1 MNILMYVMTMLML
14 LASLTYVKLEG
25 FRSFNGVEASFNHY
39 MKVTE
44 RESINNIAEQSYDA
58 TVLSGKDPKENNKPN
73 PSSSRLSFNLLVNK
87 AEREKNAEAYQQT
100 RALFIELMTNMFKDQ
115 EFFIEISE
123 KRPSFLNDLMD
134 EIPRLAE
141 AADHKVTQT
150 DDLSKLEFSDLE
162 LSSVFSLMLRGIPQT
177 EKAVAKENK
186 EENSDD
192 SKDSQEVAPIAD
204 VEKAEE
210 EALATESN
218 EPVAPVGKESLLDY
232 ITLKKS
238 TKIRVY
244 LAARPLL
251 LAIYGNESIVDSIIE
266 KRQALFKQMRS
277 GANKDDVSK
286 AFKGAFE
293 NTGTASN
300 YGAILDFEVTNVNPK
315 NYNRK
320 KR

>member
-58 TVLSGKDPKENNKPN
+58 TVLGGKDPKENNKQN

-87 AEREKNAEAYQQT
+87 TEREKNAEAYQQT

-115 EFFIEISE
+115 EFFIEMIE
-123 KRPSFLNDLMD
+123 KRPSFLNDLID

-141 AADHKVTQT
+141 ASDHKITQT
-150 DDLSKLEFSDLE
+150 DGLSKLDFSDHDLG
-162 LSSVFSLMLRGIPQT
+162 SAFFLMLRGIPQK
-177 EKAVAKENK
+177 EKVIAKE
-186 EENSDD
+186 ETSDD
-192 SKDSQEVAPIAD
+192 PRDMTEAVLLPD

-210 EALATESN
+210 AELASESN
-218 EPVAPVGKESLLDY
+218 EPSAPVGKESLLDY
-232 ITLKKS
+232 TTLKKS

-244 LAARPLL
+244 LASRPLL

-266 KRQALFKQMRS
+266 KRQALFKQIRS
-277 GANKDDVSK
+277 GASKDDVSK

-293 NTGTASN
+293 NSGTASN
-300 YGAILDFEVTNVNPK
+300 YSAILDFEVTNVNPK
-315 NYNRK
+315 SYNK
-320 KR
+320 KK